1 LPTRNR
7 QRLVIDTHSLISHM
21 LIRNSVADRVV
32 VPAMARERVLLS
44 EATFA
49 ELAGIFVG
57 PKFDRYL
64 PIEHRRQLLAALESS
79 AEWVQVAQPIRAC
92 RDPRDDK
99 FLEVAADGEADAILT
114 RNAGLLALDPFRGIA
129 ILTPADWLHRPSPLS
144 SS

>member
-1 LPTRNR
+1 LPTKNCH
-7 QRLVIDTHSLISHM
+7 RLVADTNSLLSHM
-21 LIRNSVADRVV
+21 LIRNSVADRAV
-32 VPAMARERVLLS
+32 VPAIARERVLLS

-49 ELAGIFVG
+49 ELAGIFIR

-64 PIEHRRQLLAALESS
+64 PIEQRRQLLAALGSA
-79 AEWVQVAQPIRAC
+79 AEWIRIAQPIRAC